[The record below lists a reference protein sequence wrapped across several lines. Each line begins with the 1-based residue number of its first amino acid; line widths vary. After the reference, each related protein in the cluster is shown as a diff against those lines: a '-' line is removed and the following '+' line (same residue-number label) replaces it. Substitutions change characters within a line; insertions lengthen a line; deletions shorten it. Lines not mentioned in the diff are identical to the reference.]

1 MLNTAFR
8 EKEGAMN
15 KKVHLIFVM
24 ILVFILTNV
33 ALSQE
38 SILIKNGKIVP
49 VVGEVIPNGSL
60 LIQNGKIAK
69 IGTDIEIPPNT
80 TVIDAEGKSVYP
92 GLVAAMTAVGVT
104 GYPGSGSDV
113 NELGVVTPQI
123 DPFDAINPEDSTIE
137 VTRIDGVTTVM
148 TSSGSVNIIN
158 GKAVVLNLYGN
169 IAEDMVIKR
178 DMAQI
183 FNMGAKGQ
191 SGFGPGRPGNYPS
204 TLPGIMALVRD
215 KLNQALSYEERAKN
229 KEKYKEKSEWGR
241 ESEPYKRDLAMEAL
255 IPVVKGKMPVV
266 FITSNE
272 VTIRNAL
279 QIINEYNLKGII
291 YARAGILKFADQLAV
306 EKIPVIWA
314 GTTTIPERWQLYD
327 LNYRTAAVL
336 SRKGVLFC
344 FDILGFG
351 VNSHRVRSIP
361 VPASISVAH
370 GLSEEEALKALTIYP
385 AKILGVDKLVGSLEL
400 GKLANVAV
408 WDDTPILLSSR
419 VHKVI
424 IEGNVVPMTS
434 VQTRLRD
441 KFEKIVY
448 KRMNKKEE

>member
-1 MLNTAFR
+1 
-8 EKEGAMN
+8 MN
-15 KKVHLIFVM
+15 KKAHLIFG
-24 ILVFILTNV
+24 LVLAFIFSNV

-49 VVGEVIPNGSL
+49 MVGEIIPNGRL
-60 LIQNGKIAK
+60 LIQGGKIAK
-69 IGTDIEIPPNT
+69 IGSDIEIPPRA
-80 TVIDAEGKSVYP
+80 TVIDVEGKSVYP
-92 GLVAAMTAVGVT
+92 GLVAAMTAIGVT
-104 GYPGSGSDV
+104 GYPGAGDDV
-113 NELGVVTPQI
+113 NELGVITPQI

-148 TSSGSVNIIN
+148 TTSGSMNIIN

-169 IAEDMVIKR
+169 IAEEMVIKR

-191 SGFGPGRPGNYPS
+191 AGFGPRRPGNYPA
-204 TLPGIMALVRD
+204 THPGIVALVRD
-215 KLNQALSYEERAKN
+215 KLNQALSYEERAEN
-229 KEKYKEKSEWGR
+229 KEKYKEKSEWRR
-241 ESEPYKRDLAMEAL
+241 ESEPFKRDLAMEAL
-255 IPVVKGKMPVV
+255 IPVLKGEMPVV

-279 QIINEYNLKGII
+279 QIIKEYQLKGIL
-291 YARAGILKFADQLAV
+291 YARADILKFADQLAR

-314 GTTTIPERWQLYD
+314 GTTTIPEKWQPYD
-327 LNYRTAAVL
+327 LNYHTAAVL
-336 SRKGVLFC
+336 SKKGILFC

-351 VNSHRVRSIP
+351 VNSHHVRNIP

-385 AKILGVDKLVGSLEL
+385 AKILGVDSLVGSLEV
-400 GKLANVAV
+400 GKLANLAV
-408 WDDTPILLSSR
+408 WDDTPIQLSSR

-448 KRMNKKEE
+448 KRMKKK

>member
-1 MLNTAFR
+1 MPNTAFK

-15 KKVHLIFVM
+15 KRIQLIFVL

-38 SILIKNGKIVP
+38 QILIKNGKIVP

-69 IGTDIEIPPNT
+69 IGTDIEIPPLA
-80 TVIDAEGKSVYP
+80 TVIDAEGKCVYP

-104 GYPGSGSDV
+104 GYPGSGNDV

-123 DPFDAINPEDSTIE
+123 DAFDAINPEDSTIE

-148 TSSGSVNIIN
+148 TTSGSMNIIN
-158 GKAVVLNLYGN
+158 GKAVVLNLRGN
-169 IAEDMVIKR
+169 IAEEMVIKR

-191 SGFGPGRPGNYPS
+191 SGFGPRRPGNYPT

-215 KLNQALSYEERAKN
+215 KLNQALFYAEKAKN
-229 KEKYKEKSEWGR
+229 AQKNEKER
-241 ESEPYKRDLAMEAL
+241 ESGRASEPFKRDLAMEAL
-255 IPVVKGKMPVV
+255 LQVLKGKMPAV

-279 QIINEYNLKGII
+279 QIIKEYKLKGII
-291 YARAGILKFADQLAV
+291 YARADILKFADQLAV

-314 GTTTIPERWQLYD
+314 GTTTIPERWQPYD
-327 LNYRTAAVL
+327 LNYHTAAVL
-336 SRKGVLFC
+336 SKKGVLFC

-370 GLSEEEALKALTIYP
+370 GLSEEEAIKALTINP
-385 AKILGVDKLVGSLEL
+385 AKILGVDELVGSLEV
-400 GKLANVAV
+400 GKLANVAL
-408 WDDTPILLSSR
+408 WDDTPIQLSSR
-419 VHKVI
+419 VRKVI
-424 IEGNVVPMTS
+424 IEGNVIPMTS

-448 KRMNKKEE
+448 ERMNRE

>member
-1 MLNTAFR
+1 
-8 EKEGAMN
+8 MN
-15 KKVHLIFVM
+15 KTAPVILLLILFFV
-24 ILVFILTNV
+24 LTNTTF
-33 ALSQE
+33 SQE

-60 LIQNGKIAK
+60 LIQDGKIAK
-69 IGTDIEIPPNT
+69 IGTDIDIPPGT
-80 TVIDAEGKSVYP
+80 TVIDVEGKSVYP
-92 GLVAAMTAVGVT
+92 GLVAAMTAIGVT
-104 GYPGSGSDV
+104 GYPGSGNDV

-148 TSSGSVNIIN
+148 TTSGSMNVIN

-169 IAEDMVIKR
+169 IAEEMVIKR

-183 FNMGAKGQ
+183 FNMGAKGEA
-191 SGFGPGRPGNYPS
+191 GFGARRPGNYPS
-204 TLPGIMALVRD
+204 TLPGIVALVRD
-215 KLNQALSYEERAKN
+215 KLNQAKSYEERLKN
-229 KEKYKEKSEWGR
+229 KEKYKERNEWGR
-241 ESEPYKRDLAMEAL
+241 ESDRFRRDLAMEAL
-255 IPVVKGKMPVV
+255 LPVLKGETPVV

-279 QIINEYNLKGII
+279 QIIKEYQLKGIL
-291 YARAGILKFADQLAV
+291 YARADILKFADELAAL
-306 EKIPVIWA
+306 KIPVIWA
-314 GTTTIPERWQLYD
+314 GTTTIPQKWQPYD
-327 LNYRTAAVL
+327 LNYHTAAVL
-336 SRKGVLFC
+336 AKKGVLFC

-385 AKILGVDKLVGSLEL
+385 AKILGVDNLVGSLEV
-400 GKLANVAV
+400 GKLANVVV
-408 WDDTPILLSSR
+408 WDDTPVQLSSR
-419 VHKVI
+419 VHKVF
-424 IEGNVVPMTS
+424 IEGNDIPMTS

-441 KFEKIVY
+441 KFAKIVSE
-448 KRMNKKEE
+448 RMNIK

>member
-15 KKVHLIFVM
+15 KNVHLIFVM

-60 LIQNGKIAK
+60 LIRDGKIAK
-69 IGTDIEIPPNT
+69 IGTDIETPPNT

-92 GLVAAMTAVGVT
+92 GLVAAMTAVSVT

-148 TSSGSVNIIN
+148 TSSGSLNVIN

-169 IAEDMVIKR
+169 IAEEMVIKR

-215 KLNQALSYEERAKN
+215 KLNQALLYA
-229 KEKYKEKSEWGR
+229 EKVEDRKKKGEKSKGER
-241 ESEPYKRDLAMEAL
+241 ESEPFKRDLAMEAL

-291 YARAGILKFADQLAV
+291 YARAGILKFADRLAV

-314 GTTTIPERWQLYD
+314 GTTTIPERWEPYD
-327 LNYRTAAVL
+327 LNYHTAAVL
-336 SRKGVLFC
+336 SKKGVLFC
-344 FDILGFG
+344 FDISGFG

-370 GLSEEEALKALTIYP
+370 GLSEEEALKALTINP
-385 AKILGVDKLVGSLEL
+385 AKILGVDELVGSLEV
-400 GKLANVAV
+400 GKLANIAL
-408 WDDTPILLSSR
+408 WDDTPIQLSSR
-419 VHKVI
+419 VLKVI
-424 IEGNVVPMTS
+424 IEGNIIPMTS

-448 KRMNKKEE
+448 ERMNKK

>member
-1 MLNTAFR
+1 MPNTAFKR
-8 EKEGAMN
+8 EEGAMN
-15 KKVHLIFVM
+15 KRIYP
-24 ILVFILTNV
+24 VFIFILLFGLSNA

-60 LIQNGKIAK
+60 IVQNGKIAQ
-69 IGTDIEIPPNT
+69 IGIDIEAPPGT
-80 TVIDAEGKSVYP
+80 VVIDVEGRCVYP
-92 GLVAAMTAVGVT
+92 GLVAAMTAIGVT
-104 GYPGSGSDV
+104 GYPGSGNDV

-148 TSSGSVNIIN
+148 TTSGSMNVIN
-158 GKAVVLNLYGN
+158 GKAVVMNLYGD

-178 DMAQI
+178 DLAQI

-191 SGFGPGRPGNYPS
+191 AGFGSPRPGNYPA
-204 TLPGIMALVRD
+204 TLPGIAALVRD
-215 KLNQALSYEERAKN
+215 KLNQAIEYDERQKN
-229 KEKYKEKSEWGR
+229 REKYEEKSEWGR
-241 ESEPYKRDLAMEAL
+241 VSERFRRDLVLEAL

-279 QIINEYNLKGII
+279 QIIKEYRLKGIL
-291 YARAGILKFADQLAV
+291 YARAGILKFADELAAL
-306 EKIPVIWA
+306 KIPVIWA
-314 GTTTIPERWQLYD
+314 GTATIPEKWQPYD
-327 LNYRTAAVL
+327 LNYHTAAVL
-336 SRKGVLFC
+336 SKKGVLFC

-351 VNSHRVRSIP
+351 VNSHRVRSLP

-385 AKILGVDKLVGSLEL
+385 SRILGVDNLVGSLEV
-400 GKLANVAV
+400 GKLANIVV
-408 WDDTPILLSSR
+408 WEDSPIQLSSR

-424 IEGNVVPMTS
+424 IEGHVVPMTS

-441 KFEKIVY
+441 KFIKIVY
-448 KRMNKKEE
+448 GRMSKK

>member
-1 MLNTAFR
+1 
-8 EKEGAMN
+8 MN
-15 KKVHLIFVM
+15 KRAHLIFAI
-24 ILVFILTNV
+24 ILVFILANV
-33 ALSQE
+33 ALPQE

-49 VVGEVIPNGSL
+49 VVGEMIPNGSL

-69 IGTDIEIPPNT
+69 IGTDIEIPPET

-92 GLVAAMTAVGVT
+92 GLVAAMTAIGVT
-104 GYPGSGSDV
+104 GYPGSGNDV
-113 NELGVVTPQI
+113 NELGVITPQI

-148 TSSGSVNIIN
+148 TTSGSMNIIN

-169 IAEDMVIKR
+169 IAEEMVIKR

-191 SGFGPGRPGNYPS
+191 VMFGPKRPGNYPS

-215 KLNQALSYEERAKN
+215 KLNQAISYEERAKN
-229 KEKYKEKSEWGR
+229 KEKYKGKSGWG
-241 ESEPYKRDLAMEAL
+241 K
-255 IPVVKGKMPVV
+255 
-266 FITSNE
+266 

-279 QIINEYNLKGII
+279 QIIKEYKLKGIL
-291 YARAGILKFADQLAV
+291 YASAGILKFADQLAA

-314 GTTTIPERWQLYD
+314 GTTTIPERWQPYD
-327 LNYRTAAVL
+327 LNYHTAAVL
-336 SRKGVLFC
+336 SKKGVLFC
-344 FDILGFG
+344 FDISGFG

-370 GLSEEEALKALTIYP
+370 GLSEEEAIKALTINP
-385 AKILGVDKLVGSLEL
+385 AKILGVDSLVGSLEV
-400 GKLANVAV
+400 GKLANVV
-408 WDDTPILLSSR
+408 LWSETPIQLSSR
-419 VHKVI
+419 VHKVFI
-424 IEGNVVPMTS
+424 NGRVVPMTS

-448 KRMNKKEE
+448 ERMNKK